1 MQGVLEMSSRREE
14 RIRELIGKVLAS
26 RDEQVLAR
34 DLQELRG
41 LIHEHLEEAR
51 DLMRASYVCRSFPQ
65 HSRT

>member
-14 RIRELIGKVLAS
+14 RIRELIGKVLDS
-26 RDEQVLAR
+26 RDEEVLAR

-51 DLMRASYVCRSFPQ
+51 DLMRASYACRSFPQ
-65 HSRT
+65 QSRS